1 MESAPGVVGRNQA
14 NIPRSRDF
22 TGGVPLN
29 GVESDRPS
37 HTAGFGNAAPWG
49 SNIGSIWNNNTLGTG
64 FASNARESSRP
75 RENSTY
81 IGAPSDLIEGKTGSG
96 SLVASSETD
105 SWNINR
111 TPWGDNPTSSI
122 PHVRSSGVSPARKR
136 SVAQAQSSQQYVES
150 SPATY
155 FPPPRAA
162 SISQGPVTKPNKPL
176 LDPTTMNF
184 TSARHVDPLTT
195 SGFSSFGFSQA
206 DANHQRSEASV
217 GSWPDAASV
226 HSPSDDRRSVGAS
239 EYFGPSSAAQSRS
252 GSLPP
257 SRHGAEPLQ
266 YNQNLDQYSRYVQTG
281 PRQHSSFSHANGRAF
296 QERSGSIQSDSLQ
309 MLGRLSF
316 DHEPDSSMMAHKPS
330 MSINGLPHQF
340 ASNGNE
346 LGYSHDTY
354 PDTQASARPEE
365 VAYGNAGSFTPDSYA
380 NGPLVDPNIQFRAFQ
395 FDSRSAPN
403 GTAVRQSPFYSN
415 AHTPPIYDRLNP
427 AQATLSNGNNIAL
440 VQSKLQGY
448 QLQQERQTF
457 INPSQFHQQQ
467 YQHILAN
474 TQLRTPYS
482 YPYVPNGMHLN
493 GMHSTLSMPVI
504 PGALPMIEPPK
515 APRDHHHQPEVTT
528 MSKCMFEFK
537 RDSKQNKRYELKDI
551 YDHLVEFS
559 GDQHGSR
566 FVQQKLETAN
576 SDDKERVF
584 KELQGNALQLM
595 QDIFG
600 NYVIQKFFEH
610 GDQTQ
615 KRILA
620 NRMRG
625 HVFELSLQMYGCRV
639 VQKALEHV
647 LTDQQAILVKELGK
661 DVLKAVRDQNGN
673 HVIQKAIE
681 RVPMEHIQFIIESFR
696 THVGGLA
703 VHPYG
708 CRVIQRLLEHCE
720 EPARRF
726 IMQELHTE
734 GSKLIADQ
742 YGNYVTQ
749 HVIEHGEPEDR
760 AKMIALVTEKL
771 LVYSKHK
778 FASNVVE
785 KCLVFGNDEQRREI
799 MLTATATN
807 DRGESNLMGLIKD
820 GYGNYVIQKIMDT
833 LCRKDYE
840 ELVAT
845 LKPEIEKAKKL
856 VPGKQITAVEKKLHR
871 FDRIDSVSSTQRT
884 SIGCPVNGPP
894 TPPLTSDAQSPQSS
908 SLPSASNS
916 TIDEPVHTSLSTNKD
931 LPTPSGVI
939 SIEAAS

>member
-1 MESAPGVVGRNQA
+1 MTNMARPHNYNSGAP
-14 NIPRSRDF
+14 F
-22 TGGVPLN
+22 N
-29 GVESDRPS
+29 GAENDRPS
-37 HTAGFGNAAPWG
+37 HSSFGNAAGAWG
-49 SNIGSIWNNNTLGTG
+49 SNIGSIWNAAPLSTG
-64 FASNARESSRP
+64 FASTARDSSRP

-81 IGAPSDLIEGKTGSG
+81 IGAPSEPIEGKTGSG

-105 SWNINR
+105 NWNNNR
-111 TPWGDNPTSSI
+111 SLWGDTTAPSI

-136 SVAQAQSSQQYVES
+136 SVVQTQSSQQYIEGS
-150 SPATY
+150 QASY
-155 FPPPRAA
+155 FPVARTS
-162 SISQGPVTKPNKPL
+162 SINQGPVAKPTKPL

-184 TSARHVDPLTT
+184 TSTRQNDPLTT
-195 SGFSSFGFSQA
+195 NGFSSFGFSPA
-206 DANHQRSEASV
+206 EANHQRSEASV

-226 HSPSDDRRSVGAS
+226 HSPNDDRRSVAAS
-239 EYFGPSSAAQSRS
+239 EYFGSSSAGPSRS

-257 SRHGAEPLQ
+257 SRHGAEPVQ
-266 YNQNLDQYSRYVQTG
+266 YTQNFDQYSRFAQTG
-281 PRQHSSFSHANGRAF
+281 PRQHSSFSHANGRSF

-309 MLGRLSF
+309 TFSRMSL
-316 DHEPDSSMMAHKPS
+316 DHDPDSFMLANKPS
-330 MSINGLPHQF
+330 MSIGQF
-340 ASNGNE
+340 PPSFTSTGNE
-346 LGYSHDTY
+346 SSYPHDTFA
-354 PDTQASARPEE
+354 DVQTSARPEE
-365 VAYGNAGSFTPDSYA
+365 NVYGNGSYTPDNYA
-380 NGPLVDPNIQFRAFQ
+380 NGQLVDPTVQFRSFQ

-403 GTAVRQSPFYSN
+403 GTAVRQSPFYSH
-415 AHTPPIYDRLNP
+415 AHTPPVYDRLNP

-467 YQHILAN
+467 YQHILAPN
-474 TQLRTPYS
+474 QLRNPYN
-482 YPYVPNGMHLN
+482 YPYGIPNGVHVN
-493 GMHSTLSMPVI
+493 GVHGNLSMPII
-504 PGALPMIEPPK
+504 PGAVSMAMVEPPK
-515 APRDHHHQPEVTT
+515 APRDHANQPDVST

-537 RDSKQNKRYELKDI
+537 RDSKTNKRYELKDI

-584 KELQGNALQLM
+584 KELQPNALQLM

-615 KRILA
+615 KRVLA
-620 NRMRG
+620 SRMKG
-625 HVFELSLQMYGCRV
+625 NVFKLSMQMYGCRV

-647 LTDQQAILVKELGK
+647 LTDQQALLVKELGE
-661 DVLKAVRDQNGN
+661 DVLRAVKDQNGN

-681 RVPMEHIQFIIESFR
+681 RVPMEHIQFIIVAFR
-696 THVGGLA
+696 GQVGPLA

-726 IMQELHTE
+726 IMQELHVE
-734 GSKLIADQ
+734 GSRLIADQ

-760 AKMIALVTEKL
+760 AKMISLVTEKL
-771 LVYSKHK
+771 FVYSKHK

-785 KCLVFGNDEQRREI
+785 KCLIFGNDQQRRDI
-799 MLTATATN
+799 MLTVIATN
-807 DRGESNLMGLIKD
+807 DRGENSMMSLIKD
-820 GYGNYVIQKIMDT
+820 SYGNYVIQKIMDT
-833 LCRKDYE
+833 ICRKDYE
-840 ELVAT
+840 ELVAA

-856 VPGKQITAVEKKLHR
+856 ISGKQIIAVEKKLHR
-871 FDRIDSVSSTQRT
+871 FDRMDSASYTQHT
-884 SIGCPVNGPP
+884 SISSPTDSPP

-908 SLPSASNS
+908 TVPSASNS
-916 TIDEPVHTSLSTNKD
+916 SVDEPVHTSLLENKD
-931 LPTPSGVI
+931 LPTSDAVI
-939 SIEAAS
+939 SFHPTS